1 MFDQKVT
8 LNNYSFWNHTSDF
21 NLYSNNL
28 HLKFKNVKSIKS
40 IKSISQLIVA
50 INWIWNEI
58 HLYFQIL
65 DGSNLFAFENM
76 IIFWHLWIN

>member
-8 LNNYSFWNHTSDF
+8 LNNYAFSNHTTDF
-21 NLYSNNL
+21 N
-28 HLKFKNVKSIKS
+28 LKFKNVKSIKS